1 MFDTLDKF
9 EKRLAASSPVMS
21 SAERDRLLVAAA
33 VASAKKSFYRQAIAY
48 SILSSLSSVAACIGL
63 MTLSMQPLANEG
75 NVVQSQPKMG
85 NQSVRPNELGS
96 ASDEVLTVASW
107 SRWKPFE
114 QAEAL
119 SPIPKPSEVR
129 SIESAL
135 ETEVLSVRSRSFSY

>member
-9 EKRLAASSPVMS
+9 EKRLAACSPVMS

-33 VASAKKSFYRQAIAY
+33 VASARKGFYRQTIAY

-63 MTLSMQPLANEG
+63 MALSMQPLANEG
-75 NVVQSQPKMG
+75 NVVQTQLKMR
-85 NQSVRPNELGS
+85 NQSIRPNELGRGS
-96 ASDEVLTVASW
+96 IEVLTVASW
-107 SRWKPFE
+107 NRWKPFE